1 MSLLT
6 AGMFFDAYFA
16 SSRRFY
22 TRRDR
27 LFALNPG
34 LRALGTFSRFD
45 GD

>member
-22 TRRDR
+22 TRRDC
-27 LFALNPG
+27 LSAFDVG
-34 LRALGTFSRFD
+34 VRALGAFSRFD
-45 GD
+45 GN